1 MSDLATL
8 DLVVFLLATFIG
20 AAVAGIAGFAFGL
33 VASAIWLH
41 VITLAQSAALIAGFA
56 IVIQGAMLWKLRHAL
71 HIPRLL
77 PFIAGGAIGIPIGAA
92 VLNWASPSQMRAFIG
107 LALIVFSIYSLA
119 RSTLPAVGGG
129 RLGDGMTGIASG
141 FFGGSTGLAGLPVIV
156 WSTLRRWPKDEQR
169 AVFQPVAVAIF
180 ALTLLWFGGTGRLTS
195 DTIKLFIVGLPAVL
209 LGTWLGFRLYGR
221 LNETTF
227 RVVVLVLLLVSGLTL
242 LPWST
247 LRGT

>member
-1 MSDLATL
+1 
-8 DLVVFLLATFIG
+8 VI
-20 AAVAGIAGFAFGL
+20 AGIAGFAFGL

-41 VITLAQSAALIAGFA
+41 VITPAQSAALIAGFA
-56 IVIQGAMLWKLRHAL
+56 IVIQGATLWKLRHAMQGS
-71 HIPRLL
+71 RLL

-92 VLNWASPSQMRAFIG
+92 VLNWASPALMRAFIG

-119 RSTLPAVGGG
+119 RPALPAISGG
-129 RLGDGMTGIASG
+129 RLADGMTGIASG

-180 ALTLLWFGGTGRLTS
+180 ALTLLWFGGTGKLTS
-195 DTIKLFIVGLPAVL
+195 ETLKLFIVGLPAVL

-221 LNETTF
+221 INEPTF
-227 RVVVLVLLLVSGLTL
+227 RFVVLVLLLISGLTL
-242 LPWST
+242 LPWPS
-247 LRGT
+247 LRGI

>member
-1 MSDLATL
+1 
-8 DLVVFLLATFIG
+8 LLATFIG

-41 VITLAQSAALIAGFA
+41 VITPAQSAALIAGFA
-56 IVIQGAMLWKLRHAL
+56 IVVQGATLWKLRHAL
-71 HIPRLL
+71 QVPRLL
-77 PFIAGGAIGIPIGAA
+77 PFIAGGAFGIPIGAA

-119 RSTLPAVGGG
+119 RPTLPAVGGG
-129 RLGDGMTGIASG
+129 RLADGMTGIASG

-169 AVFQPVAVAIF
+169 AVFQSVAVAIF
-180 ALTLLWFGGTGRLTS
+180 ALTLLWFGGTGKLTS
-195 DTIKLFIVGLPAVL
+195 DTIKLFIVGLPAAL

-221 LNETTF
+221 LNETMF

-242 LPWST
+242 LPWPR